1 MEPFCVLRRRKR
13 EKKRPCFTVSI
24 GYDIRQ
30 NIVRVDIF
38 FGTKAAH
45 RKNKIDFD
53 RIGLSLT

>member
-13 EKKRPCFTVSI
+13 AKKRPCFTVSI

-38 FGTKAAH
+38 LGRKLLIERTKL
-45 RKNKIDFD
+45 I
-53 RIGLSLT
+53 LTELD